1 MFTGIIEE
9 IGKIKNITA
18 GTNSGSVCISASTI
32 LNDLNIG
39 DSICVNGVCLTVNSY
54 NNNSF
59 IADIMMSTIRAT
71 NFSEMK
77 IGDKVNLERAMSL
90 NKRFGGHIV
99 AGHVDITGII
109 KEIKKEENATWITIK
124 VNEQFMKHVLNKG
137 SICIDGVSLTVG
149 RINVDNF
156 SVSIIPHTK
165 EKTILL
171 NKKVN
176 EKVNL
181 EGDIIGKYVNNF
193 LKMEKNN
200 KTIDM
205 NFLMSNGF

>member
-9 IGKIKNITA
+9 IGKIKSITA
-18 GTNSGSVCISASTI
+18 GVNSGNICISANKI

-54 NNNSF
+54 NNDSF

-99 AGHVDITGII
+99 TGHVDITGII

-124 VNEQFMKHVLNKG
+124 VNQEFMKYVLNKG

-149 RINVDNF
+149 RINTDNF

-176 EKVNL
+176 DKVNL
-181 EGDIIGKYVNNF
+181 EGDIIGKYINNF
-193 LKMEKNN
+193 LKMETNN

>member
-99 AGHVDITGII
+99 TGHVDITGII
-109 KEIKKEENATWITIK
+109 KEIKKEENATWLTIK

-193 LKMEKNN
+193 LNMEKNN